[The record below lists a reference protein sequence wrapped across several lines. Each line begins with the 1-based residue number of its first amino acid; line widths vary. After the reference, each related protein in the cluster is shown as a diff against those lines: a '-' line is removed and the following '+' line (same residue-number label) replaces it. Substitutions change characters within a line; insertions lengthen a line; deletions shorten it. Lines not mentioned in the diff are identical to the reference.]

1 MRYIANLTLAVL
13 ILASGAVADERGNL
27 VENQN
32 LESPQLLSAALEP
45 DRSLTISWTSLPY
58 EATYLVWRQ
67 VEVKYVRANGRQ
79 VTRVA
84 EPVVEL
90 VPWSIESLWIE
101 VEITHRRDSSGA
113 TVRLSEPLVDRIQW
127 NVDRQVPAGARVFA
141 KVDRYDDETNS
152 TWGVSSLFHSPEGT
166 QYSPPS
172 VIAVGAVATSVQ
184 TESWGRLKRQMAE

>member
-1 MRYIANLTLAVL
+1 MRYFANLIMAV
-13 ILASGAVADERGNL
+13 LASGAVADEPGNL
-27 VENQN
+27 VENRD
-32 LESPQLLSAALEP
+32 LESPQLLAAELES
-45 DRSLTISWTSLPY
+45 DRSITISWTSLPY

-101 VEITHRRDSSGA
+101 VEVTHRRDSSGA
-113 TVRLSEPLVDRIQW
+113 TVRLSEPLVDRVQW
-127 NVDRQVPAGARVFA
+127 NADRPVPAGALVFA
-141 KVDRYDDETNS
+141 KVIRYDDETNS
-152 TWGVSSLFHSPEGT
+152 TWGVSSLRDSPEGT

-172 VIAVGAVATSVQ
+172 VIAVGAAVTTSVQ
-184 TESWGRLKRQMAE
+184 AESWGRVKRQMAE